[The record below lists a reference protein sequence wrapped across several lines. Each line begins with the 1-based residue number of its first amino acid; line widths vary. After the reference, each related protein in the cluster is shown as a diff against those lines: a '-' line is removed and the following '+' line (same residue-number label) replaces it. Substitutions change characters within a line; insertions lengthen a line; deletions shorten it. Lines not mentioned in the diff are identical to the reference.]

1 VSHRDTQRLVCH
13 LAKATKHSDIWRY
26 TNVTH
31 VLRDSC
37 AHRYYEC
44 LLHIPHNSYV
54 MWQRLQSVV
63 VSDIW
68 CFACGTHVLR
78 DSRAHLYNECLLQIP
93 HNSLQRWAHESRN
106 TCVTFASR
114 QMSECFVAFARVVGY
129 LEKTL
134 IVEIIVE
141 IISTTS
147 VFSRY
152 PTTAN
157 WYVI

>member
-1 VSHRDTQRLVCH
+1 
-13 LAKATKHSDIWRY
+13 
-26 TNVTH
+26 
-31 VLRDSC
+31 
-37 AHRYYEC
+37 
-44 LLHIPHNSYV
+44 
-54 MWQRLQSVV
+54 
-63 VSDIW
+63 
-68 CFACGTHVLR
+68 
-78 DSRAHLYNECLLQIP
+78 
-93 HNSLQRWAHESRN
+93 
-106 TCVTFASR
+106 
-114 QMSECFVAFARVVGY
+114 MSECFVAFARVVGY